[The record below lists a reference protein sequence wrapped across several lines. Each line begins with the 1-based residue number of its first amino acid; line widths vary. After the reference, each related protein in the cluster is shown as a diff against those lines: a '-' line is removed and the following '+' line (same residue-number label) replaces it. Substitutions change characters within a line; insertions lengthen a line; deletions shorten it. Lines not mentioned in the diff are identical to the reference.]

1 MIANIDDGPFQAIG
15 TPIVR
20 DLELSKLPCVAHSPG
35 AGRHDDP
42 EEKKADEIRAEIRA
56 SHRFDSFADE
66 REENFVKWCVCP
78 V

>member
-20 DLELSKLPCVAHSPG
+20 DLELSKLAHSPG
-35 AGRHDDP
+35 TGRHDDP